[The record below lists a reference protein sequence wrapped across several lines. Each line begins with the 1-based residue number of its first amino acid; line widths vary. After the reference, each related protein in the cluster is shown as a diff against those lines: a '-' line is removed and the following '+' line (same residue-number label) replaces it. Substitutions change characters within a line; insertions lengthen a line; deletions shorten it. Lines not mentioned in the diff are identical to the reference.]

1 MPTQLKPVNTM
12 KTVVSLKS
20 YGVQHLIGVRYVT
33 LFFDF
38 KFELLSQIYI
48 SSRISV
54 WISALNDWKKNV
66 QTKYFSQMFCF
77 KRYLCFVATC
87 LNSIF
92 RELKSS
98 IMYQKNAQLKI
109 IAIHKFAETCPS
121 AIICGMKIGNV
132 PNAVKEI
139 DAITRLL

>member
-1 MPTQLKPVNTM
+1 MWTPWRPLFLWNHMEYNTLLESGM
-12 KTVVSLKS
+12 LHYFLILSLNYYRKS
-20 YGVQHLIGVRYVT
+20 TFQVEFQCGFQHWMI
-33 LFFDF
+33 
-38 KFELLSQIYI
+38 E
-48 SSRISV
+48 
-54 WISALNDWKKNV
+54 KKNV

-77 KRYLCFVATC
+77 KRYLCFVATY

-98 IMYQKNAQLKI
+98 IMYQKNVQLKI

-132 PNAVKEI
+132 QNAVKEI
-139 DAITRLL
+139 DAITMLL

>member
-1 MPTQLKPVNTM
+1 MWTSWRSLFLWNRMEHNTLLESGM
-12 KTVVSLKS
+12 LH
-20 YGVQHLIGVRYVT
+20 YFLI
-33 LFFDF
+33 LS
-38 KFELLSQIYI
+38 FELVSQIYI

-109 IAIHKFAETCPS
+109 IAIHKFVETCPS

-132 PNAVKEI
+132 QNAVKEI
-139 DAITRLL
+139 DAITMLL